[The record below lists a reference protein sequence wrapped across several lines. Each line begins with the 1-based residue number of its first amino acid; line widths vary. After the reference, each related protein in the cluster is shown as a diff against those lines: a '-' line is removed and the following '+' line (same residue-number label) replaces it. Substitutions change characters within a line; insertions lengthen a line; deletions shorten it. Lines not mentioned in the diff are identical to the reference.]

1 MSAMNKV
8 EFSSMI
14 EETSV
19 NTILCEY
26 SIKRNNSI
34 KLVAASLTDIIE
46 DGLSMVYSFYEP
58 ELRDLSLGKYMIL
71 DHVNLAKEMSLP
83 YLYLGYW
90 VAGSEKMAYKAQYEP
105 LELFSNGKWSLHERS
120 NQTKLRD
127 NRTLSNDK
135 EVTNTIYLPTSN
147 L

>member
-1 MSAMNKV
+1 MNEA
-8 EFSSMI
+8 EFTSMI

-26 SIKRNNSI
+26 SLQRNNSI

-58 ELRDLSLGKYMIL
+58 ELGDLSLGKYMIL

-105 LELFSNGKWSLHERS
+105 LELFANGKWSLYERG
-120 NQTKLRD
+120 NQSKLRED
-127 NRTLSNDK
+127 HPPSNDK
-135 EVTNTIYLPTSN
+135 EVTNTIYLPTSH